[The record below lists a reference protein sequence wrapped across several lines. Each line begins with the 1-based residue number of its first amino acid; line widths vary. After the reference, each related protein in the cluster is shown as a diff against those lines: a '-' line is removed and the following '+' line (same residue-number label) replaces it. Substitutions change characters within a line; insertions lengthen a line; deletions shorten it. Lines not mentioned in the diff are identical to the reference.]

1 MWKFTKNK
9 NKKWLQDFLF
19 NFLCY
24 IYIFCSFSKRFEK
37 NSRIFTEKQKFPY
50 LLLQKNK
57 IVFTK
62 NKKIGYK
69 IFFLIFCVIYIYIL
83 FFFQKI

>member
-9 NKKWLQDFLF
+9 KKKWLQDFLF
-19 NFLCY
+19 NFFCY

-50 LLLQKNK
+50 LLNQKNK
-57 IVFTK
+57 IVLKSTHTHTEAIVILK
-62 NKKIGYK
+62 EVKK
-69 IFFLIFCVIYIYIL
+69 
-83 FFFQKI
+83 QT